1 MISEYDLRQIL
12 EQHKDI
18 MYIVGDTVY
27 DATDNAEL
35 GSVEHLLNFT
45 RRKLHCDFTSIYYC
59 HGTLE
64 NVLRCN
70 ECGAIIFTT
79 DDINGYDPNLCC
91 PVCGGYHYDNYWS
104 KEEIDADPEKQ
115 KAIEM
120 YEQLTREAKER
131 YIREKKRGLL
141 DNELYKKEYKGK
153 KKYLK
158 VTLERMSRYGQ
169 PLKGLNLFIQQGH
182 IDTDYDDYRSYVINK
197 FTRIPLSPYAIYIYW
212 IYPKTKKHKNFKLKE
227 STNE

>member
-1 MISEYDLRQIL
+1 MISEYDLRKAL
-12 EQHKDI
+12 EQHNNI
-18 MYIVGDTVY
+18 MYIVGDTVH
-27 DATDNAEL
+27 DAADNAEL
-35 GSVEHLLNFT
+35 CSVEHLLKFT
-45 RRKLHCDFTSIYYC
+45 RRKLHCDFECIWSC
-59 HGTLE
+59 HATLD

-91 PVCGGYHYDNYWS
+91 PVCGGYHYNNYWS

-120 YEQLTREAKER
+120 YEQLTREENER
-131 YIREKKRGLL
+131 YAREKKRGLL
-141 DNELYKKEYKGK
+141 DNELYKKEYRGK
-153 KKYLK
+153 KKYLQ

-169 PLKGLNLFIQQGH
+169 PLKGLNLFIQRGH
-182 IDTDYDDYRSYVINK
+182 IDTDYGDYRSYIIDK

-212 IYPKTKKHKNFKLKE
+212 IYPKTKKHNKLKE
-227 STNE
+227 N